1 MKIGCLFGAAL
12 IAWTTRVD
20 AFRAAYRLLS
30 NLEPTAG
37 AYQRDMW
44 GHPIK
49 VANPGYQW
57 AIPAGQTV
65 NDPVFGS
72 LPSAPGVP
80 VAGTTGTNLLY
91 GQTTTLSGQSLS
103 PAPPGPTMPPPAGEL
118 PVVVGMAQG
127 AAAATS
133 AQLYAAR
140 QPAPAAAATGNVP
153 IVSAAAVPAAAVSIP
168 SLGGTL
174 ANKVLE
180 FLTASSSVPNRPF
193 TYPLMNTNIP
203 LTIKQVLKEQA
214 RKAAWQELE
223 PPADLTCPRNYAKKC
238 PAGWEEIS
246 DTECRAPVD
255 YSGPCPHIL
264 AFEAKTPQDK
274 SQISLECKMRWPC
287 MDAVCDARGGRNYS
301 LECPEGWS
309 YNGKCIAPADYKG
322 HCEAEQ
328 DLSGLPAADKERF
341 AVACQVEWPCQ
352 QVDCGKEL
360 EDRVLQLTINII
372 RDYTHTCP
380 NGWFYDAE
388 AHMCRPP
395 SGFASAC
402 SDTRDLQRLTPQAR
416 QAFAAECNV
425 RWPCVEQTTVAS
437 CKRAYS
443 TAPCPSGWMNLMD
456 SGACRA
462 PESFASSTQCPSLTH
477 FDFMSEHDKQEF
489 ERRCRVTWPC
499 EGQATRNCSGCPI
512 GWQRIPRKPGWCE
525 PGPLYTGPCKR
536 PQEWG
541 SLSDDQKQTLLK
553 LCNIDCYPIDTI
565 NGAFTLTDGF
575 DATRLLT
582 GTAASDAHTLT

>member
-1 MKIGCLFGAAL
+1 MRIGCLFGAAV

-20 AFRAAYRLLS
+20 AFRAASRLLS

-72 LPSAPGVP
+72 LPSAPGIP
-80 VAGTTGTNLLY
+80 VAGTTSTNLLY

-118 PVVVGMAQG
+118 PEHQ
-127 AAAATS
+127 
-133 AQLYAAR
+133 
-140 QPAPAAAATGNVP
+140 PAAAATGNVP
-153 IVSAAAVPAAAVSIP
+153 IVSAAVPTAAVSIP
-168 SLGGTL
+168 MPAPMSIQPFPLSQSSIPNFNLASLLQSLGGTL
-174 ANKVLE
+174 ANKLLE

-203 LTIKQVLKEQA
+203 LAIKVTQFAPSFVVPPTPRIQQVLKEQA

-264 AFEAKTPQDK
+264 AFEAKKPQDK
-274 SQISLECKMRWPC
+274 SQISSECKIRWPC

-322 HCEAEQ
+322 HCEEEQ
-328 DLSGLPAADKERF
+328 DLSGLSAADKERF
-341 AVACQVEWPCQ
+341 AIACQVEWPCQ

-360 EDRVLQLTINII
+360 DDRVLQFTISMS
-372 RDYTHTCP
+372 RYDQFVTTHTPAPTAGSMMLRRTCAGLP
-380 NGWFYDAE
+380 RAGDTKLLRMSYRLAANPGKTRVVRARAVIYRPLQEASRMGIVIRRPKANSAE
-388 AHMCRPP
+388 A
-395 SGFASAC
+395 
-402 SDTRDLQRLTPQAR
+402 LQ
-416 QAFAAECNV
+416 
-425 RWPCVEQTTVAS
+425 
-437 CKRAYS
+437 
-443 TAPCPSGWMNLMD
+443 
-456 SGACRA
+456 
-462 PESFASSTQCPSLTH
+462 H
-477 FDFMSEHDKQEF
+477 
-489 ERRCRVTWPC
+489 
-499 EGQATRNCSGCPI
+499 
-512 GWQRIPRKPGWCE
+512 
-525 PGPLYTGPCKR
+525 
-536 PQEWG
+536 
-541 SLSDDQKQTLLK
+541 
-553 LCNIDCYPIDTI
+553 
-565 NGAFTLTDGF
+565 
-575 DATRLLT
+575 
-582 GTAASDAHTLT
+582 